1 MYKSCSKCG
10 KIHDSNY
17 QCKVIR
23 KNYGDAQ
30 ERKLRSTWAWT
41 QKSLEIREK
50 AHYLC
55 EVCRDQGEINYNVEI
70 HHIEKIREDTT
81 KLLDNLNLVCLCVE
95 HHKLADSGQID
106 KEYLRKLARMRE
118 GEEIPPTL

>member
-17 QCKVIR
+17 HCKVIR

-106 KEYLRKLARMRE
+106 KEYLKRLARMRE
-118 GEEIPPTL
+118 GEEYPPTL